1 MVRDKKQAVV
11 DEKLLDSIPLKSRL
25 LYVIQQGGEMWTD
38 EATDK
43 LLADAGMKRTNRWLW
58 VIRFYLMELSVN
70 GMLKVLD
77 EKVADES
84 YYGRPDVVITKYVI
98 TSFGVERLND
108 VLGV

>member
-1 MVRDKKQAVV
+1 
-11 DEKLLDSIPLKSRL
+11 
-25 LYVIQQGGEMWTD
+25 
-38 EATDK
+38 
-43 LLADAGMKRTNRWLW
+43 
-58 VIRFYLMELSVN
+58 MELSVN